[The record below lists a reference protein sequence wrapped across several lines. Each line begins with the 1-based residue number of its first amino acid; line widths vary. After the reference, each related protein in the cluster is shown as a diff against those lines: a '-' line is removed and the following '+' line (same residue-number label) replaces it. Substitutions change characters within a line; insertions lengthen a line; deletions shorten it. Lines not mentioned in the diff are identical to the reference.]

1 MYQFFLECN
10 VIIII
15 IFNFYEETYIKKC
28 RNKIIFE
35 RVWKKL
41 YSLYIKILLDIVGTL
56 FNFDIIL
63 IQKISTNIEK
73 YANKLITQLYLT
85 FVKLSKYDPLHWQLF
100 SQYKMSKKIINL
112 CEKWE
117 Q

>member
-73 YANKLITQLYLT
+73 YANKLITQLSNFCETIKIRSIALT
-85 FVKLSKYDPLHWQLF
+85 
-100 SQYKMSKKIINL
+100 IILAIQN
-112 CEKWE
+112 E
-117 Q
+117 QKNN